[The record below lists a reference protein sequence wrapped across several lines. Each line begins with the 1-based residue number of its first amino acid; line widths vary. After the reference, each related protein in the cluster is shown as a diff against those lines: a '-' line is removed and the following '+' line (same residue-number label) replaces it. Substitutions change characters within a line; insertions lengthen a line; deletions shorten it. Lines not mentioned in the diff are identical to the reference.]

1 MFYKRWWTKCAPVF
15 SPLNSAISDQLTF
28 SFLVRLS
35 RRCKWEN
42 IMIMLFDRRYFC
54 SAMKCPTHRAD
65 KWCSSEVINKINKK
79 IVELDR
85 RLCVRVCLA
94 ARKCDEIWDLEK
106 NGIGRPMRKEN
117 RNIARRI
124 YKFYII
130 YKIVNTKSSFAGDI
144 AMSFRLC
151 LLPVTSF
158 FFIPSFFSIH
168 DDTHDDHYPIT
179 NKVQC
184 DWMTTQNET
193 H

>member
-94 ARKCDEIWDLEK
+94 ARKCDEIEILKKMVSDAQCEK
-106 NGIGRPMRKEN
+106 KTEISHGESINFILYTKLWIQNHHSPAILRCRFVSVCC
-117 RNIARRI
+117 RLRR
-124 YKFYII
+124 
-130 YKIVNTKSSFAGDI
+130 
-144 AMSFRLC
+144 
-151 LLPVTSF
+151 F
-158 FFIPSFFSIH
+158 FFYSFILLHTRRHTRRSLSNH
-168 DDTHDDHYPIT
+168 
-179 NKVQC
+179 K
-184 DWMTTQNET
+184 
-193 H
+193 